1 MRNIISNDKGF
12 SLTELMI
19 SMTILAV
26 GLLAVAQMQIVA
38 LQGTSASTGFS
49 TATNLARAA
58 VESTKVPGVFMAT
71 GGVVYSTGLQ
81 ILHDTNTANNTDS
94 GMAPVINTTTDIKAL
109 AFDSIE
115 VLTKNPATRTFH
127 QDCFQQHSND
137 CDDDVIDAGDF
148 VRLVNVRNIPT
159 GAADSSAIM
168 KEVNVI
174 VLWKERELTRSI
186 SIRTKVGRKDSDFF

>member
-1 MRNIISNDKGF
+1 MKNIISNEKGF

-26 GLLAVAQMQIVA
+26 GLLALAQMQIVA

-49 TATNLARAA
+49 TATNLAREA

-81 ILHDTNTANNTDS
+81 ILQDTNTANNTDS
-94 GMAPVINTTTDIKAL
+94 GMAPSINTTTDIKAL

-137 CDDDVIDAGDF
+137 CSDAVIDAGDF

-159 GAADSSAIM
+159 GAADSAAIM

-174 VLWKERELTRSI
+174 VLWKEREFTRSI